1 MEQVLL
7 WSGLAIGSYAMWRFS
22 VGKKAAH
29 MPTAAAIPPGVVL
42 EPQPPLSDADMQR
55 YNLLRLAAQD
65 RYIVLARV
73 PLMSIVGVQAEGAG
87 RLQMLRRMA
96 LKNLDFVLIHP
107 GTRLVEHVVQ
117 VEGDQQSDPSEAE
130 KRQDIR
136 RIVVA
141 AGINLV
147 TMEADQ
153 FYSVQQ
159 LGEMLGI
166 GE

>member
-1 MEQVLL
+1 MDQVFL
-7 WSGLAIGSYAMWRFS
+7 WSGLVIGSYAMWRFS
-22 VGKKAAH
+22 VGKKPAQ
-29 MPTAAAIPPGVVL
+29 MQAAAIPTGIVL
-42 EPQPPLSDADMQR
+42 EPQPPLSDADVRR

-73 PLMSIVGVQAEGAG
+73 PLMSIVGVRAEGAG

-96 LKNLDFVLIHP
+96 LRNLDFVLIHP
-107 GTRLVEHVVQ
+107 GSRLVEHVVQ
-117 VEGDQQSDPSEAE
+117 VEGDQLSDPSEAE

-136 RIVVA
+136 RIVMA

-147 TMEADQ
+147 TLEANL